1 MNDINNFIQFAKNNK
16 TAERIS
22 GSNCIIYTRVS
33 SKEQQEGYSLETQ
46 RKAIE
51 HYAQKNNLYT
61 IAYFGGTY
69 ESAKND
75 ERKEFTRMLT
85 FARRSK
91 EKISYILV
99 YSVDRFSRSGANAI
113 FIASELRKENIN
125 IYAVTQPSDTAT
137 SSGKLQQNIQ
147 FIFSE
152 YDNDLRKEK
161 CVAGMKEKLNLGY
174 WIQKA
179 PLGYDQYTKHREQ
192 RITVNDTGKILRKAF
207 YWKADDN
214 LNNLEILERLHAA
227 GVKVSHQ
234 QITEI
239 FRNPF
244 YCGIIRHNLLPGK
257 VIQGKHEKLISEELF
272 LRINTDKKRQNI
284 KFKKE
289 FEETPLKN
297 FIKCGTCGTAFAG
310 YIVKAK
316 GFYYY
321 KCNKKGCKCNKSAK
335 ILNLL
340 FKDYLKD
347 FEILKKHIEPIKDE
361 FVKYIVKTNDS
372 NKDNVKLFKAQLT
385 DVVKKIETLEEKF
398 IQEEINRELYDKFLL
413 KYKTEKNNIEEKI
426 GSTRLDLSNL
436 ENQIKKYVNICLE
449 LPSLWEKASF
459 HAKMEIQNIIFPE
472 GILYDR
478 ENSNY
483 RTPKVNSV
491 ISLITS
497 IARGLEEGIK
507 RKAALLGGLSNVVGT
522 TDEISKQLLDDIE
535 VLANLEPY
543 LNLD

>member
-1 MNDINNFIQFAKNNK
+1 MNNTNDFIQFAKNNK
-16 TAERIS
+16 SAERIS
-22 GSNCIIYTRVS
+22 GSHCIIYTRVS
-33 SKEQQEGYSLETQ
+33 SKEQQEGYSLDTQ

-51 HYAQKNNLYT
+51 QYAQKNNLYI

-75 ERKEFTRMLT
+75 ERKEFTRMLS

-113 FIASELRKENIN
+113 YIASELRKENID
-125 IYAVTQPSDTAT
+125 IYAVTQPADTAT
-137 SSGKLQQNIQ
+137 PSGKLQQNIQ

-152 YDNDLRKEK
+152 YDNDLRREK
-161 CVAGMKEKLNLGY
+161 CVAGMKEKLMQGY

-179 PLGYDQYTKHREQ
+179 PLGYDQYTKHKEQ
-192 RITVNDTGKILRKAF
+192 RITVNETGKILRKAF

-214 LNNLEILERLHAA
+214 LNNLEILDRLHAA

-244 YCGIIRHNLLPGK
+244 YCGIIRHNLMPGK

-272 LRINTDKKRQNI
+272 LRINNQKKRLNI
-284 KFKKE
+284 RFKTV

-297 FIKCGTCGTAFAG
+297 FLKCGTCGTAFAG

-316 GFYYY
+316 GLYYY

-335 ILNLL
+335 ILNAL
-340 FKDYLKD
+340 FKEYLKD
-347 FEILKKHIEPIKDE
+347 FSILKQHLEPIKDE
-361 FVKYIVKTNDS
+361 FIKYLTNTTEDNSENEKLYKT
-372 NKDNVKLFKAQLT
+372 QLAEIK
-385 DVVKKIETLEEKF
+385 KKIESVEEKF
-398 IQEEINRELYDKFLL
+398 ILEEINRELYDKFIQ
-413 KYKTEKNNIEEKI
+413 KYRTEKANIEDKL
-426 GSTRLDLSNL
+426 SNTRIDLSNL
-436 ENQIKKYVNICLE
+436 EKSIKKYLEMCLNQ
-449 LPSLWEKASF
+449 PILWEKASY
-459 HAKMEIQNIIFPE
+459 HAKDQIQNIVFPE

-478 ENSNY
+478 ENNCY
-483 RTPKVNSV
+483 RTPKINSV
-491 ISLITS
+491 IRFISG
-497 IARGLEEGIK
+497 IASGLAEGIK
-507 RKAALLGGLSNVVGT
+507 RKTALLGGLSNVVG
-522 TDEISKQLLDDIE
+522 
-535 VLANLEPY
+535 AHGFEPRT
-543 LNLD
+543 LCL

>member
-33 SKEQQEGYSLETQ
+33 SKEQEEGYSLETQ

-51 HYAQKNNLYT
+51 LHAQKNNLYI

-69 ESAKND
+69 ESAKTD

-91 EKISYILV
+91 EEISYILV

-152 YDNDLRKEK
+152 YDNDLRREK
-161 CVAGMKEKLNLGY
+161 CVAGMKEKLMQGY

-207 YWKADDN
+207 YWKADNN

-244 YCGIIRHNLLPGK
+244 YCGIIRHNLMPGK
-257 VIQGKHEKLISEELF
+257 VIQGKHEKLIPEELF

-284 KFKKE
+284 KFKTE

-297 FIKCGTCGTAFAG
+297 FLKCGECGTAFAG

-316 GFYYY
+316 GLYYY

-335 ILNLL
+335 VLNQL
-340 FKDYLKD
+340 FKEYLKD
-347 FEILKKHIEPIKDE
+347 FEIYKKHVEPIKDA
-361 FVKYIVKTNDS
+361 FVKYLVNTNDG
-372 NKDNVKLFKAQLT
+372 NKENEKLFKTQLT
-385 DVVKKIETLEEKF
+385 EVNKKIEALEEKF
-398 IQEEINRELYDKFLL
+398 ILEEINRELYDKFLL
-413 KYKTEKNNIEEKI
+413 KYKTEKRNIEEKLAN
-426 GSTRLDLSNL
+426 TQLDLSNL
-436 ENQIKKYVNICLE
+436 EKFVKKYIDLCLE
-449 LPSLWEKASF
+449 LPLFWEKASF
-459 HAKMEIQNIIFPE
+459 HAKMEIQNIVFPE

-478 ENSNY
+478 EKSNY
-483 RTPKVNSV
+483 RTPKVNRV
-491 ISLITS
+491 ILAIASISKSLED
-497 IARGLEEGIK
+497 AIK
-507 RKAALLGGLSNVVGT
+507 RKTATFGGLSSLVGT
-522 TDEISKQLLDDIE
+522 TGF
-535 VLANLEPY
+535 EPVTPC
-543 LNLD
+543 L